1 MFVGQGTHFEIWNQ
15 EMWNQEINKISTNE
29 DDDLPEELGGFAL

>member
-15 EMWNQEINKISTNE
+15 EMWGQEISKINANE
-29 DDDLPEELGGFAL
+29 DSDLPEELGGFAL